1 MRMCQLLCIR
11 LEMYNFAFLTCT
23 CSVLVNYVTE
33 LFQYV
38 LAAAVRPLMAETTAL
53 GAAVA
58 AGAAEGV
65 DVIDLRAHDAS
76 RSKTETFQP
85 QVTASSKL
93 LKKIQLEALVH
104 VSASQL
110 VLVHVCVGMYLY
122 SYMSVS
128 MYLHEYMSI
137 VLRFHSHT

>member
-1 MRMCQLLCIR
+1 MQLI
-11 LEMYNFAFLTCT
+11 YFKSILT
-23 CSVLVNYVTE
+23 SP
-33 LFQYV
+33 
-38 LAAAVRPLMAETTAL
+38 VRPLMVETTAL

-93 LKKIQLEALVH
+93 FKNSSLKH
-104 VSASQL
+104 
-110 VLVHVCVGMYLY
+110 
-122 SYMSVS
+122 SYMSVQ
-128 MYLHEYMSI
+128 
-137 VLRFHSHT
+137 VN